1 MLNEEIDE
9 VILLARDQSDH
20 QGRYK
25 RKVNS
30 DNGLL
35 WPNGVV
41 YYSFR
46 DNLSKS

>member
-9 VILLARDQSDH
+9 LILLAKSQRDLHD
-20 QGRYK
+20 RYK

-30 DNGLL
+30 DDALL

-41 YYSFR
+41 YYRFR
-46 DNLSKS
+46 NNLSKS